1 MSPALK
7 IGEART
13 KMLDVLC
20 RGGGL
25 PNYKCI
31 LVLRTR
37 HRLLLKAVTLVR
49 GGAVNHEQ
57 FPSLRKIL
65 FIETLNF
72 VGGPLGHCC
81 ADVLSKI
88 HIL

>member
-7 IGEART
+7 IGEGRT

-20 RGGGL
+20 RGGEGGL

-31 LVLRTR
+31 LVIRTR

-49 GGAVNHEQ
+49 GGAVNHRQ
-57 FPSLRKIL
+57 FPSLGKIL
-65 FIETLNF
+65 IIETLNS
-72 VGGPLGHCC
+72 VGGPLLGR
-81 ADVLSKI
+81 
-88 HIL
+88 

>member
-1 MSPALK
+1 MSLALK
-7 IGEART
+7 IEETRT

-20 RGGGL
+20 GVGGL

-49 GGAVNHEQ
+49 GEAVNHEQ

-65 FIETLNF
+65 FIETLNS
-72 VGGPLGHCC
+72 VGGPLLGR
-81 ADVLSKI
+81 
-88 HIL
+88 

>member
-1 MSPALK
+1 MYPALK
-7 IGEART
+7 IGEGRT

-20 RGGGL
+20 RGEGGL

-49 GGAVNHEQ
+49 GEAVNHKQ

-65 FIETLNF
+65 FIETLKS
-72 VGGPLGHCC
+72 VGGPLGHC
-81 ADVLSKI
+81 
-88 HIL
+88 

>member
-1 MSPALK
+1 MSLALK
-7 IGEART
+7 IEEART

-20 RGGGL
+20 SWGEGGL

-37 HRLLLKAVTLVR
+37 HRLMLKAVTLVR

-57 FPSLRKIL
+57 FPSLGKIL
-65 FIETLNF
+65 FIETLNS
-72 VGGPLGHCC
+72 VGGPL
-81 ADVLSKI
+81 LSR
-88 HIL
+88 

>member
-20 RGGGL
+20 GVGGL

-49 GGAVNHEQ
+49 GEAVNHEQ

-65 FIETLNF
+65 FIETLNS
-72 VGGPLGHCC
+72 VGGPLDHC
-81 ADVLSKI
+81 
-88 HIL
+88 

>member
-7 IGEART
+7 IGEGRT

-20 RGGGL
+20 RVGGL

-49 GGAVNHEQ
+49 GGGSKPRAVPIVEEN
-57 FPSLRKIL
+57 
-65 FIETLNF
+65 FI
-72 VGGPLGHCC
+72 H
-81 ADVLSKI
+81 
-88 HIL
+88 

>member
-7 IGEART
+7 IGEGRT

-20 RGGGL
+20 RAGGGL

-31 LVLRTR
+31 LVLKTS

-49 GGAVNHEQ
+49 GGAVNHRQ
-57 FPSLRKIL
+57 FPSLGKIL
-65 FIETLNF
+65 IIETLNS
-72 VGGPLGHCC
+72 VGGPLLGR
-81 ADVLSKI
+81 
-88 HIL
+88 

>member
-7 IGEART
+7 IEEART
-13 KMLDVLC
+13 KMLC
-20 RGGGL
+20 RGGEGGL

-65 FIETLNF
+65 FIETLNS
-72 VGGPLGHCC
+72 VGGPL
-81 ADVLSKI
+81 LSR
-88 HIL
+88 